1 MRPVTVLL
9 LVAVYETTRALL
21 KRGALIA
28 LRRFWAYE
36 LRREM
41 RN

>member
-21 KRGALIA
+21 KRGALSHFSA
-28 LRRFWAYE
+28 GTGGQPE
-36 LRREM
+36 GETHD
-41 RN
+41 